1 MSDQNVQL
9 VQGAYEAFGRGD
21 VPAVLGVL
29 ADDIAWSVP
38 PPLPQAVEAHGPG
51 EVGAFF
57 ERLGSIWEGL
67 DIQVTDFVASGDR
80 VCVIGRGS
88 GKVGGEQARG
98 EDKVGKR
105 DHDHT
110 RRISRL
116 SLPSGRAPDSVTNR
130 VSLTATVNL
139 PHSRSATGTC
149 RSTRSTSASRW
160 GSSTR

>member
-9 VQGAYEAFGRGD
+9 VQGAYEAFGQGD

-38 PPLPQAVEAHGPG
+38 PPLPQAVEAHGRD

-88 GKVGGEQARG
+88 GKVGGEDAG
-98 EDKVGKR
+98 YGFVHAWTLADGKAVR
-105 DHDHT
+105 FDEYAQPGAG
-110 RRISRL
+110 L
-116 SLPSGRAPDSVTNR
+116 V
-130 VSLTATVNL
+130 
-139 PHSRSATGTC
+139 
-149 RSTRSTSASRW
+149 
-160 GSSTR
+160 